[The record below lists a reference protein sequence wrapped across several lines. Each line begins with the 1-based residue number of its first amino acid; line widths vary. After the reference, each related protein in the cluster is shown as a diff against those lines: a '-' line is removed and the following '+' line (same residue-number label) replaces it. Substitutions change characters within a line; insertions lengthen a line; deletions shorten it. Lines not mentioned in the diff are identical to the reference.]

1 MGRGLRLCVDKDGNR
16 MDYETLGDSVHDINR
31 LTVIANESYSTFVDD
46 LQKKTR
52 ESLRER
58 PRFATVDY
66 FKGKT
71 LLLADGTKH
80 TITDM
85 EAVSIQAY
93 LYDNEYIDDK
103 GLVTQHYKDDLL
115 ENRLVALPHKLEPM
129 VQGIHALMQSTF
141 CEKILLDEMI
151 EDGNQ
156 TQPPE
161 NKLNENF
168 AKKEFQELWHNINH
182 KYVYTVLYDSNE
194 LVSKAVDAIDK
205 ELYVTELKYIM
216 TEGEQQTAD
225 QFGDTHTTTK
235 RIGTVS
241 TLTVKYDLV
250 GEIAKGATLTRRT
263 VVAVLKGISQ
273 AKLYMF
279 RNNPEEFIRKTIR
292 IIKEQKAT
300 MVVEHISYNKIA
312 EHISYN
318 KIAEAYDSTIFT
330 QEKHTQPIEKAY
342 AAKKHVM
349 DYVFPDS
356 KGETEFAE
364 NLDGA
369 TEVCVY
375 AKLPRAF
382 QIPTPVGNYAPD
394 WAIAFNQGTV
404 KHIFFIA
411 ESKGSMGT
419 MELRGV
425 EKAKIECGE
434 KLFNNVSTSHVR
446 YHQVKSYQN
455 LLDVMKK
462 LE

>member
-1 MGRGLRLCVDKDGNR
+1 

-161 NKLNENF
+161 NKYGADNE
-168 AKKEFQELWHNINH
+168 AVFQW
-182 KYVYTVLYDSNE
+182 
-194 LVSKAVDAIDK
+194 
-205 ELYVTELKYIM
+205 
-216 TEGEQQTAD
+216 
-225 QFGDTHTTTK
+225 
-235 RIGTVS
+235 
-241 TLTVKYDLV
+241 
-250 GEIAKGATLTRRT
+250 
-263 VVAVLKGISQ
+263 
-273 AKLYMF
+273 
-279 RNNPEEFIRKTIR
+279 
-292 IIKEQKAT
+292 
-300 MVVEHISYNKIA
+300 
-312 EHISYN
+312 
-318 KIAEAYDSTIFT
+318 
-330 QEKHTQPIEKAY
+330 
-342 AAKKHVM
+342 
-349 DYVFPDS
+349 
-356 KGETEFAE
+356 
-364 NLDGA
+364 
-369 TEVCVY
+369 
-375 AKLPRAF
+375 
-382 QIPTPVGNYAPD
+382 
-394 WAIAFNQGTV
+394 
-404 KHIFFIA
+404 
-411 ESKGSMGT
+411 
-419 MELRGV
+419 
-425 EKAKIECGE
+425 
-434 KLFNNVSTSHVR
+434 
-446 YHQVKSYQN
+446 
-455 LLDVMKK
+455 
-462 LE
+462 